1 MERDSRAPQT
11 RAAAL
16 RGAAR
21 AQKRALDAEL
31 HTEHGRKLPPYD
43 GAARHAW
50 GALRA
55 TYVSLLLTCT
65 FDQQGPGAE
74 SLLWTETTY
83 AVISAFRSALSA
95 IEGDDGRAEKRRI
108 QAYQRVLRSL
118 RRFLAEEEAYW
129 AQLAARVVRMYALG
143 EAHGV
148 LAGVGIAAGADG
160 ATRLDAPDLSFDRD
174 ATVQPQAERE
184 ALAADAAHRAHLV
197 ALVARMLTY
206 CGDIVRYREQY
217 AAPALLQSRGA
228 GTKEVPCTTPN
239 FAAAARLYH
248 AAGALCPAS
257 GGPENQLAVLALYRG
272 DRFGALFHYM
282 NAYVAAQ
289 PFENARFNFRRI
301 VAQALPRWRRSDVRA
316 AILGEWKHAA
326 LASAAGAPTCVP
338 MRRLSIGGAEWLALL
353 VELHALLACST
364 ELDCAAALDNALR
377 DTVLVLAD
385 DALRAVDFVRAM
397 VVGIRA
403 DVLARRGDTL
413 GDAARPVL
421 AVGEVSPA
429 RAARAPELARLLRVC
444 TVTGLVTALSA
455 VCRHALATRA
465 AHALRTLP
473 ALRLAL
479 KWVRHDLAHIAACA
493 RQAAQLDVGPAA
505 DVSAASDPD
514 ARFDAIMHDVP
525 GRFAAFWSAYAA
537 LVHALAHAYPRV
549 PHVPAAMPEDRL
561 LAAVGI
567 PLGAVGAD
575 SDEARIGDLLADA
588 DAVRADARAPL
599 GSGDDDDPVDT
610 AMRAFE
616 SQREEQAMQ
625 LHPHELLGEMMHPS
639 PAGVGAGAGAAVGA
653 GTPSLPP
660 SLPPQSLP
668 PSLPPPPVPPLP
680 PPGAAAHMPAMPPP
694 APAAW
699 PPWHAWPSQPSLLF
713 GTGAHS
719 SIWSTTPGTWRPG

>member
-11 RAAAL
+11 RAVAL

-31 HTEHGRKLPPYD
+31 HTENGRKLPPYD
-43 GAARHAW
+43 GAARQAW

-65 FDQQGPGAE
+65 FDQQGAGAE

-95 IEGDDGRAEKRRI
+95 IEDDGGRAEKRRI

-118 RRFLAEEEAYW
+118 RRFLADEEAYW

-148 LAGVGIAAGADG
+148 LAGVGIAVGADG
-160 ATRLDAPDLSFDRD
+160 ATRLDAPDMAYDRD
-174 ATVQPQAERE
+174 AAVQPQAERE
-184 ALAADAAHRAHLV
+184 ALAADAARRAHLV

-228 GTKEVPCTTPN
+228 GTKEVPCTAPN

-282 NAYVAAQ
+282 NAFVAAQ

-316 AILGEWKHAA
+316 AILAEWKHAA

-353 VELHALLACST
+353 VELHALLACGT

-403 DVLARRGDTL
+403 DVLPRRGDAL
-413 GDAARPVL
+413 GDPARPVL
-421 AVGEVSPA
+421 AVGEVSPP
-429 RAARAPELARLLRVC
+429 RAARAAELARLLRVC

-455 VCRHALATRA
+455 ICRHALATRA

-479 KWVRHDLAHIAACA
+479 KWVRHDLAQIAACA
-493 RQAAQLDVGPAA
+493 RQATQLDFGPAA

-514 ARFDAIMHDVP
+514 ARFDAIVHDVP

-537 LVHALAHAYPRV
+537 LVQALAHAYPRV
-549 PHVPAAMPEDRL
+549 PHVPAAMPEDSL
-561 LAAVGI
+561 LAAVGV
-567 PLGAVGAD
+567 PLAAAGAD

-588 DAVRADARAPL
+588 DAVRADTRVPL
-599 GSGDDDDPVDT
+599 GSCVDDDPVDT

-616 SQREEQAMQ
+616 LQREEQSMQ
-625 LHPHELLGEMMHPS
+625 PS
-639 PAGVGAGAGAAVGA
+639 PHVLLSQMLRPPPAAPAGAAQA
-653 GTPSLPP
+653 PPAPSLPAA
-660 SLPPQSLP
+660 
-668 PSLPPPPVPPLP
+668 PSLPPPAAAPGVPP
-680 PPGAAAHMPAMPPP
+680 MPAGAPP
-694 APAAW
+694 APMPW
-699 PPWHAWPSQPSLLF
+699 PQWHAWPSQPSLLF
-713 GTGAHS
+713 GAGAQS

>member
-31 HTEHGRKLPPYD
+31 HTGHGRKLPPFES
-43 GAARHAW
+43 AAREAW
-50 GALRA
+50 CALRA

-65 FDQQGPGAE
+65 FDPQGAGVE

-83 AVISAFRSALSA
+83 AVISALRSALSA
-95 IEGDDGRAEKRRI
+95 IEGDVGRAEKRRI
-108 QAYQRVLRSL
+108 QAYQRMLRTL
-118 RRFLAEEEAYW
+118 RRFLAEEESYW
-129 AQLAARVVRMYALG
+129 AQLAARIVRMYALD
-143 EAHGV
+143 EAYGV
-148 LAGVGIAAGADG
+148 LEGVGIAVGVDG
-160 ATRLDAPDLSFDRD
+160 TTRLDTPDLSFDRD
-174 ATVQPQAERE
+174 VTMQSQAERN
-184 ALAADAAHRAHLV
+184 ALAADAANRVHLLG
-197 ALVARMLTY
+197 LVARILTY

-228 GTKEVPCTTPN
+228 GTKEVPCTAPN

-248 AAGALCPAS
+248 AAGTLCPAS
-257 GGPENQLAVLALYRG
+257 GGPENQLAVLAMYRG

-282 NAYVAAQ
+282 NAFVAAQ

-316 AILGEWKHAA
+316 TILGEWKHAA

-403 DVLARRGDTL
+403 EVLPRRNDTL
-413 GDAARPVL
+413 GDVARPVL
-421 AVGEVSPA
+421 AVGEVSPS

-455 VCRHALATRA
+455 ICRHALATRA
-465 AHALRTLP
+465 ANALRTLP

-479 KWVRHDLAHIAACA
+479 KWVRCDLAHIAACA
-493 RQAAQLDVGPAA
+493 RQATQLDVGPAA

-537 LVHALAHAYPRV
+537 LVQALAHAYPRV
-549 PHVPAAMPEDRL
+549 PHVPAAMPEDSL
-561 LAAVGI
+561 LATVGI

-616 SQREEQAMQ
+616 SQREEQATQ
-625 LHPHELLGEMMHPS
+625 PNVHELLSQMLRP
-639 PAGVGAGAGAAVGA
+639 PAAV
-653 GTPSLPP
+653 
-660 SLPPQSLP
+660 
-668 PSLPPPPVPPLP
+668 
-680 PPGAAAHMPAMPPP
+680 PPGAAP
-694 APAAW
+694 APAPW
-699 PPWHAWPSQPSLLF
+699 PQWHAWPSQPSLLF
-713 GTGAHS
+713 GAGAQS